1 MCESSQPRW
10 PSAPAVLE
18 PAAGAGDVALPEL
31 RRALTAGRLFL
42 VGQPILDLRED
53 RVVQSELLVRLRDE
67 QGGMVLPARFLPLAE
82 REGLVTEL
90 DRWVLERACHL
101 AAAGRQVQMNVSAK
115 TMCDQG
121 FVDAAEDALARHG
134 TPPQALT
141 FEITETALITDL
153 HQAQA
158 FADRLSQLGCAFAL
172 DDFGTGFAP
181 LTYLKRLP
189 IAYLKVD
196 IEFVRDVIVDAR
208 SQALVGAVVH
218 IAQALG
224 LRTIAEGVEDEPTLR
239 FLRRL
244 GVDYAQGHHIGRPVE
259 LIDDCPGV
267 RG

>member
-1 MCESSQPRW
+1 MVE
-10 PSAPAVLE
+10 
-18 PAAGAGDVALPEL
+18 
-31 RRALTAGRLFL
+31 GRLFL
-42 VGQPILDLRED
+42 VGQPILGLPED
-53 RVVQSELLVRLRDE
+53 RVVQMELLVRLRDE
-67 QGGMVLPARFLPLAE
+67 HGRTALPARFLPLAE
-82 REGLVTEL
+82 SEGLVCEL
-90 DRWVLERACHL
+90 DRWVLERACRL
-101 AAAGRQVQMNVSAK
+101 AAAGRRVQMNVSAK
-115 TMCDQG
+115 TMCDRG

-153 HQAQA
+153 HQAQV
-158 FADRLSQLGCAFAL
+158 FAERLSALGCAFAL

-196 IEFVRDVIVDAR
+196 IEFVRDVIIDSR

-224 LRTIAEGVEDEPTLR
+224 LRTIAEGVEDEATLR

-259 LIDDCPGV
+259 LMDECLGV